1 MEVEITDTYGNMSEM
16 ILPHFEIVEAIES
29 AMKSVGVTPFYVPM
43 RGGTDGAQLSFMG
56 VPCPNICTGG
66 HNFHGRYEYVPVQSM
81 EKISAVLVE
90 IVKSFVSKKPEIRLK

>member
-16 ILPHFEIVEAIES
+16 ILPHFEFVEAIES
-29 AMKSVGVTPFYVPM
+29 AMKSVGVTPFYVPV

-90 IVKSFVSKKPEIRLK
+90 IVKSFVK

>member
-66 HNFHGRYEYVPVQSM
+66 HNFHGRFEYLPVPSLLKCV
-81 EKISAVLVE
+81 EVLVKL
-90 IVKSFVSKKPEIRLK
+90 VQK